1 VTELLTMAEAAAYL
15 RYDTPNAAYQ
25 WCRKRL
31 VPLKRRGKS
40 CLVRKADID
49 LALDGHNFAKSRAMA
64 FQKRVA
70 S

>member
-1 VTELLTMAEAAAYL
+1 MSELLTMPEAAVYLRYADPAAAYKWL
-15 RYDTPNAAYQ
+15 R
-25 WCRKRL
+25 RRM
-31 VPLKRRGKS
+31 VPLKKRGNS

-64 FQKRVA
+64 FRSKA